1 MRKELKIQVR
11 SRDYLFGQRT
21 WIMGV
26 LNVTPDSF
34 SDGGR
39 YLDRPQAVDR
49 GLEMWNEGADI
60 VDIGG
65 ESTRPGAASVP
76 VEEELARVIPVIR
89 EIRRRSDVLISID
102 TTKSRVLAEAWEA
115 GADILNDISAMRADP
130 EMLPLAAKRQVPV
143 ILMHMRGTPQTMQ
156 NHTGYADLL
165 AEIKSFFSSQIIRA
179 VKAGLKKEHLI
190 IDPGIGFAKTQQQN
204 LQLIR
209 NLDVFSCLEV
219 PVLIGVSK
227 KSFLGRILNL
237 PPEERVEGTIA
248 ASLLA
253 MQAGAHILRVHDVA
267 AVNRAV
273 RTAEAI
279 LAQPVAS
286 GPHEPGSKGD
296 EQYAH

>member
-11 SRDYLFGQRT
+11 SRDYLLGQRT

-39 YLDRPQAVDR
+39 YLDRPHAVDR

-65 ESTRPGAASVP
+65 ESTRPGAAPVP

-179 VKAGLKKEHLI
+179 VKAGLKKERLI

-209 NLDVFSCLEV
+209 NLDVFSSLEV

-286 GPHEPGSKGD
+286 GPREPGSKGD